1 MEIIFKIVFFIA
13 VLIFC
18 LIVVGL
24 FLFLVKI
31 LFLFT
36 PEINIMGIT
45 LSPQY

>member
-24 FLFLVKI
+24 FLLLVKI

-36 PEINIMGIT
+36 PGINIMGIT